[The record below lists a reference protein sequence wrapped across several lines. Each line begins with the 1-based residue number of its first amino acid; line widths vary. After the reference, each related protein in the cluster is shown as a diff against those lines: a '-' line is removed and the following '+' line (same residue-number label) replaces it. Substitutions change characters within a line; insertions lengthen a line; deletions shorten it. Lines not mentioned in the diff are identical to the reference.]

1 MEREIAAVAVLLS
14 LGLLFHIARAKN
26 TVHVI
31 WGTILSKSIKQSDT
45 KMSTVL
51 IRAKRKGVEA
61 NMILEFDTRTMPSCN
76 HPEGE
81 ECFHN
86 KAVELNKILRCGE
99 QVTVTSHKVV
109 GSTQK
114 LVLVFKLVFPYLK

>member
-1 MEREIAAVAVLLS
+1 MEREIAAIAVLLS
-14 LGLLFHIARAKN
+14 LGLLFRIARTKN
-26 TVHVI
+26 TVHII

-51 IRAKRKGVEA
+51 IQANRKGVNA
-61 NMILEFDTRTMPSCN
+61 NMILEFDTRTMPSCK

-86 KAVELNKILRCGE
+86 KAVELNRILHCGE
-99 QVTVTSHKVV
+99 QVTVTSRNIV
-109 GSTQK
+109 GSMQK
-114 LVLVFKLVFPYLK
+114 LVIVFKLVFPYLK